1 MISLL
6 GFAGMLTAQ
15 VKSVEAVSGKGGEVL
30 PIMIGKRPSRTANP
44 PDLFNRESRVVVV
57 RVWVVVLQRN
67 PLEDGLSTLK

>member
-1 MISLL
+1 
-6 GFAGMLTAQ
+6 
-15 VKSVEAVSGKGGEVL
+15 
-30 PIMIGKRPSRTANP
+30 MIGKRPSRTANP